1 MKKLL
6 TLISMLAVVAFI
18 SVAATL
24 SVSNVESAKSASST
38 ALSASGDESSSQGDG
53 VSVWTIAGSS
63 ESIFGTAWDPSNTSN
78 DMILEKEGVYVLEK
92 KGVQLERGAS
102 YEFKVVGNHS
112 WDVNYGA
119 DGEAGGSNIGFSVD
133 QSGVYNLW
141 FYFYP
146 DNGHQLEYS
155 YEYVSGSSIPMECIY
170 SIDYCDY
177 GAFPFYVM
185 GYVPEFYDC
194 MMTDYGAM
202 YKYVTLDNEAGE
214 TSDYIVKTASGVE
227 YYRIPLESPVW
238 HQYFIADR
246 IPTIEGGDYVVRAQV
261 RASEPVTFNINMGW
275 GWSEGQQASATVAIG
290 TEWQE
295 VEWEYSNIGGTSC
308 NLVAQPGT
316 TTATIYW
323 NKVQV
328 YNKPSESMVQE
339 TINFDS
345 YSGVYFDGSQAIAGQ
360 YTNVLFAQGQ
370 GSSKPYGKGSNIY
383 FNPGNTMTLTSD
395 LDIVKVEFNT
405 YYWMGSY
412 IVSSGTISDNTWRGN
427 TSELTITSPTD
438 ESYNRFYSITV
449 TLDDPSQ
456 EALLERLTAQ
466 LEATTTALAGLT
478 YAVPGKA
485 ELETLATEAATAT
498 LETEAAQL
506 KAYIKQ
512 LREQTAAV
520 VALDGK
526 YKTLATLAAAVA
538 TTAESNPYADATILA
553 EASALVQEVEAG
565 LLACTYT
572 AAQVDPLIATLT
584 TYNQQLADVYLTI
597 HVEEA
602 GSLGDLVL
610 EKGVDFG
617 DVVGLRVSGKLNTAD
632 QTTLKGF
639 NKLQLIDLAETNLT
653 KITDQQFSGKS
664 TLKKVVLPN
673 KTTTIGSYAFQ
684 NCYALE
690 EVVVPETLQ
699 TIGYDAFYNC
709 RALTSFYFPE
719 GLTRIES
726 SAFYCNNSS
735 YYDEYGN
742 YVYVYGGSLREISL
756 PGTLVDEMNMT
767 SAIGSEAFSNQRQL
781 TKVTLAEGITSLPS
795 NVFSNCQSLTDLTL
809 PSTLKSIGSYAF
821 SYCSALKTL
830 DLPEGLT
837 SISSYAFDNC
847 SALEEVILPSTLQ
860 SLYRPFYSC
869 PNLTKM
875 TVKAIAAPDPQGYSI
890 MGNSS
895 DAANVTLTVPNLS
908 INVYKQAQYW
918 NEFNIVGADIMPEN
932 ITINTDYRL
941 NWPEGLAL
949 DYRPNIYVASNAS
962 LFVNGNSVL
971 SAGNFTLAYSYYNAT
986 NNSQWNSE
994 LQRYC
999 YNRDNCFA
1007 ALLNKATYARAN
1019 QVNVEAY
1026 TPTNRWS
1033 FMSMP
1038 FDVKASDIALMFD
1051 ETPYVIRKYDGTKR
1065 AEGKTGETWVNI
1077 GAEETIPA
1085 GQGFILQSASTDD
1098 KRYYNGFTF
1107 TAVNNEKKNN
1117 IFANDDVD
1125 VALAE
1130 YGAEFEHNRSWNLIG
1145 NPYPAY
1151 YDIRA
1156 MQTSAPITIW
1166 DDYNNNYQAYS
1177 PVDDAYILNPGQAF
1191 FIQRPINDGETLTF
1205 KKEGRQIDME
1215 VRPLEDVANRAPRV
1229 DERSVFNLTVNGNE
1243 MSDRTRFVINNSAK
1257 MEYEAGR
1264 DANKFMSDEQSI
1276 QLYTIENGVQFA
1288 INERPLDNAVIE
1300 LGLMVS
1306 KTGSYTITLNT
1317 TVDNEVY
1324 LIDRLTG
1331 MEVRIDGIEGGY
1343 TFDVEQGTI
1352 EGRFAIRLGLGDVTG
1367 IKSIERDFNNGENY
1381 YDLQGRKIDQP
1392 AKGIYINNGKKVVV
1406 Q

>member
-24 SVSNVESAKSASST
+24 SVSNVESTNSASST
-38 ALSASGDESSSQGDG
+38 DLSASGDEYPSQGED
-53 VSVWTIAGSS
+53 VSVWTIVGSQELLS
-63 ESIFGTAWDPSNTSN
+63 SYWDPSDSNN
-78 DMILEKEGVYVLEK
+78 DMTLQKEGVYVLEK
-92 KGVQLERGAS
+92 KDVQLKSGAT
-102 YEFKVVGNHS
+102 YEFKVVGNYS
-112 WDVNYGA
+112 WDVNYG
-119 DGEAGGSNIGFSVD
+119 DGGMASGDNVKFSVD
-133 QSGVYNLW
+133 QSGVYNVW

-146 DNGHQLEYS
+146 DNGHQLAYS
-155 YEYVSGSSIPMECIY
+155 YEFVSGDSLPMECIY
-170 SIDYCDY
+170 SISYCDY
-177 GAFPFYVM
+177 GSFPFFVM

-202 YKYVTLDNEAGE
+202 YKYVTLDNEDGE
-214 TSDYIVKTASGVE
+214 KSDYIVTTNSGVE
-227 YYRIPLESPVW
+227 YYRIPLESPSW
-238 HQYFIADR
+238 HQYFLADR
-246 IPTIEGGDYVVRAQV
+246 IPTVEGGDYVVKAMV
-261 RASEPVTFNINMGW
+261 RAAEPVTINVNMGW
-275 GWSEGQQASATVAIG
+275 GWGDDEHASATVSIG

-295 VEWEYSNIGGTSC
+295 VEWEYSGIGGTSC

-345 YSGVYFDGSQAIAGQ
+345 YSGVYFDGSQAIAGN

-370 GSSKPYGKGSNIY
+370 GSNTPYGKGSNIY

-395 LDIVKVEFNT
+395 LDIVKVEFST
-405 YYWMGSY
+405 YNWMGSY
-412 IVSSGTISDNTWRGN
+412 IVSSGTISDNIWRGN

-456 EALLERLTAQ
+456 DALLERLTAQ

-639 NKLQLIDLAETNLT
+639 NKLQLIDLKETNLT
-653 KITDQQFSGKS
+653 TIAQDLFRDKT
-664 TLKKVVLPN
+664 TLKKAILPKN
-673 KTTTIGSYAFQ
+673 ATNVGYESFYNCTALEEVELPATLLTIDSYAFYNCRSLQSITFPEGLTMIGYEAFQCNTDGYYDEQGIWRQRGGSLKEVTLPSTLTSLGSYAFAYQ
-684 NCYALE
+684 TQLE
-690 EVVVPETLQ
+690 KVTMLDGLTYISE
-699 TIGYDAFYNC
+699 DAFYNC
-709 RALTSFYFPE
+709 
-719 GLTRIES
+719 
-726 SAFYCNNSS
+726 
-735 YYDEYGN
+735 
-742 YVYVYGGSLREISL
+742 
-756 PGTLVDEMNMT
+756 
-767 SAIGSEAFSNQRQL
+767 SNL
-781 TKVTLAEGITSLPS
+781 S
-795 NVFSNCQSLTDLTL
+795 DLTL
-809 PSTLKSIGSYAF
+809 PATLTEIGGYAF
-821 SYCSALKTL
+821 SYCSALTKL
-830 DLPEGLT
+830 ELPENLQR
-837 SISSYAFDNC
+837 INNYAFRYC
-847 SALEEVILPSTLQ
+847 SSLEEVVLPSTLQ
-860 SLYRPFYSC
+860 YVYRPFDGC
-869 PNLTKM
+869 EKLTKM
-875 TVKAIAAPDPQGYSI
+875 TIKAIAAPATNGYSI
-890 MGNSS
+890 MGKATL
-895 DAANVTLTVPNLS
+895 AAACTLYVPELS
-908 INVYKQAQYW
+908 INVYKQALNW

-941 NWPEGLAL
+941 NWPENLAL
-949 DYRPNIYVASNAS
+949 DYRPNIFVASNAS
-962 LFVNGNSVL
+962 LWVSGNSVL
-971 SAGNFTLAYSYYNAT
+971 SAGNFTLAYSYYDAS
-986 NNSQWNSE
+986 NNSRYNSE
-994 LQRYC
+994 LQRYE

-1007 ALLNKATYARAN
+1007 ALLNHAQYARADK
-1019 QVNVEAY
+1019 VSVDAY
-1026 TPTNRWS
+1026 TRANCWD

-1038 FDVKASDIALMFD
+1038 FDINTSEIGLMFA
-1051 ETPYVIRKYDGTKR
+1051 ETPYVIRKYDGAKR
-1065 AEGKTGETWVNI
+1065 AQGLTGETWVNVE
-1077 GAEETIPA
+1077 ADETIPA
-1085 GQGFILQSASTDD
+1085 GQGFILQSASTDGN
-1098 KRYYNGFTF
+1098 RYYNGFTF
-1107 TAVNNEKKNN
+1107 NAINNANKNN
-1117 IFANDDVD
+1117 IFANDDV
-1125 VALAE
+1125 AIELTE
-1130 YGAEFEHNRSWNLIG
+1130 YAAEFEHNRSWNFIG

-1151 YDIRA
+1151 FDIRA
-1156 MQTSAPITIW
+1156 IKTKAPITVW
-1166 DDYNNNYQAYS
+1166 DNYNQNYQAYS

-1191 FIQRPINDGETLTF
+1191 FIQRPIDEAEATLVF
-1205 KKEGRQIDME
+1205 QKEGRQIDME
-1215 VRPLEDVANRAPRV
+1215 VRPLEDVANRAARFN
-1229 DERSVFNLTVNGNE
+1229 ERSVFNLTVNGNE
-1243 MSDRTRFVINNSAK
+1243 MGDRTRFVINNSAL

-1264 DANKFMSDEQSI
+1264 DANKFMSDEQSV

-1288 INERPLDNAVIE
+1288 INERPLGNAVIE

-1306 KTGSYTITLNT
+1306 KAGNYTITLNT

-1343 TFDVEQGTI
+1343 TFDAEQGTI
-1352 EGRFAIRLGLGDVTG
+1352 EGRFAIRLGVGDVTG
-1367 IKSIERDFNNGENY
+1367 IKSIERDFNNGANY

-1392 AKGIYINNGKKVVV
+1392 AKGVYINNGKKVVI